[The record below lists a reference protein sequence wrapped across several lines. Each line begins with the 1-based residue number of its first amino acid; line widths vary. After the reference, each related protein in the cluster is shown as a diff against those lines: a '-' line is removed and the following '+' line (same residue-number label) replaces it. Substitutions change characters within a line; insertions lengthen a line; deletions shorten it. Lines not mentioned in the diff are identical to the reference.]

1 MPYVGVGLD
10 EGILCQ
16 VVAEL
21 RIAQCLAEEK
31 PPDSRLI
38 FHDKRVERLFVMK
51 YGHPRNQRYVIKLFH
66 L

>member
-21 RIAQCLAEEK
+21 RIAQCLAEEN
-31 PPDSRLI
+31 L
-38 FHDKRVERLFVMK
+38 LTAA
-51 YGHPRNQRYVIKLFH
+51 
-66 L
+66 